1 MWGGGRDGRTREG
14 REEGRGEEGRERE
27 TWEAVVLKQQSERER
42 EREKAFFAFCDS
54 SSESLESSD
63 SDKSNPLFSSSLEI
77 PNFHFDVCNDTSFHP
92 TAKALGDTRRRFTQR
107 ISDE

>member
-42 EREKAFFAFCDS
+42 EKAFFAFHDS

-77 PNFHFDVCNDTSFHP
+77 P
-92 TAKALGDTRRRFTQR
+92 
-107 ISDE
+107 